1 MDTKNTLTV
10 PLAIVVA
17 GLLIAGAIFFSRGGV
32 PSFPKGATGEENAPV
47 PTAAAPMRPVD
58 ATDHIKGNPNAELVI
73 VEYSDTECPF
83 CKRFH
88 ETMQQVIDEYGKS
101 GKVAWVYRH
110 FPLEQLHAKARSEA
124 EATECAAELGGNTG
138 FWKYLDELFRVTPS
152 NDGLPAAE
160 LAGIA
165 GRAGLDRAAFEAC
178 RASGRHAKRVQT
190 DYDDA
195 VASGGSGT
203 PWSIIIAK
211 DGKKLPINGA
221 QPYETVKQTIDAL
234 LKKI

>member
-1 MDTKNTLTV
+1 
-10 PLAIVVA
+10 
-17 GLLIAGAIFFSRGGV
+17 
-32 PSFPKGATGEENAPV
+32 
-47 PTAAAPMRPVD
+47 
-58 ATDHIKGNPNAELVI
+58 DHIKGNPNAELVI

-190 DYDDA
+190 DYSDA

-203 PWSIIIAK
+203 PWSIILAK
-211 DGKKLPINGA
+211 DGKKVPINGA